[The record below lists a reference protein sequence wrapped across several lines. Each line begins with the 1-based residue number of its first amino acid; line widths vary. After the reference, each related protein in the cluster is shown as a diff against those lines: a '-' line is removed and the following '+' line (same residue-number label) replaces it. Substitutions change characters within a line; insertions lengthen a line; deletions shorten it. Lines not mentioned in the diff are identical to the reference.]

1 MKILILL
8 STYNGQQYLPEL
20 LDSVENQT
28 GVEKEIIVRD
38 DGSQDQT
45 LNILQKYKKQYENIE
60 IHSSTNIGACKS
72 FLSLI
77 QLAKEKDNY
86 DYAAFCDQDDVWL
99 PQKLSAAVTLMLQ
112 ENTEFYYSPY
122 QLVNQNLKKLS
133 SYNQFIPIKNLATS
147 LVYNSVTGCT
157 IVCTKKIIEWASE
170 AHPEHIMMHDSWI
183 FKVALAHQC
192 GISIDSRGYILYR
205 QHGDNVIGGT
215 ETLAERFK
223 RRWQNFIHPKCLRSM
238 EAEELYKYYYDSIN
252 PENQSII
259 KQIHNYR
266 QKSFIS
272 RLSIA
277 FNPVFRTGSITND
290 LIFKLAIITK
300 RY

>member
-1 MKILILL
+1 
-8 STYNGQQYLPEL
+8 
-20 LDSVENQT
+20 
-28 GVEKEIIVRD
+28 
-38 DGSQDQT
+38 
-45 LNILQKYKKQYENIE
+45 
-60 IHSSTNIGACKS
+60 
-72 FLSLI
+72 
-77 QLAKEKDNY
+77 
-86 DYAAFCDQDDVWL
+86 
-99 PQKLSAAVTLMLQ
+99 
-112 ENTEFYYSPY
+112 
-122 QLVNQNLKKLS
+122 
-133 SYNQFIPIKNLATS
+133 
-147 LVYNSVTGCT
+147 
-157 IVCTKKIIEWASE
+157 
-170 AHPEHIMMHDSWI
+170 MHDSWI

-192 GISIDSRGYILYR
+192 DISIDSRGYILYR

-238 EAEELYKYYYDSIN
+238 EAEELYKYYYDSMN

>member
-99 PQKLSAAVTLMLQ
+99 PQKLSAA
-112 ENTEFYYSPY
+112 
-122 QLVNQNLKKLS
+122 
-133 SYNQFIPIKNLATS
+133 
-147 LVYNSVTGCT
+147 
-157 IVCTKKIIEWASE
+157 
-170 AHPEHIMMHDSWI
+170 I
-183 FKVALAHQC
+183 F
-192 GISIDSRGYILYR
+192 
-205 QHGDNVIGGT
+205 T
-215 ETLAERFK
+215 
-223 RRWQNFIHPKCLRSM
+223 IHPTSW
-238 EAEELYKYYYDSIN
+238 
-252 PENQSII
+252 
-259 KQIHNYR
+259 
-266 QKSFIS
+266 
-272 RLSIA
+272 
-277 FNPVFRTGSITND
+277 
-290 LIFKLAIITK
+290 
-300 RY
+300 

>member
-8 STYNGQQYLPEL
+8 STFNGNLFLPEL
-20 LDSVENQT
+20 LNSLYCQE
-28 GVEKEIIVRD
+28 EIVFEILVRD
-38 DGSQDQT
+38 DGSTDDT
-45 LNILQKYKKQYENIE
+45 KNILRQYNNRYGNITVVE
-60 IHSSTNIGACKS
+60 GKNIGARKS
-72 FLSLI
+72 FLELI
-77 QLAKEKDNY
+77 QMASKRKDF

-99 PQKLSAAVTLMLQ
+99 PQKLSAAVTLMQQ

-122 QLVNQNLKKLS
+122 QLVNQNLKKIS

-223 RRWQNFIHPKCLRSM
+223 RRWHNFIHPKCLRSM
-238 EAEELYKYYYDSIN
+238 EAEELYRYYYESMN